1 MTAAELRTAVGKLAL
16 SQAQLARLLD
26 VTPRAMS
33 TWLSGTRP
41 VPGPVAAYLRLF
53 ANTPRAVQLAEVQRI
68 DESESTMRDGVYS
81 VSYFSSDTGQLLVGH
96 GVVVFDSGK
105 LYGGDTVGGR
115 YDGDYEYYPASGK
128 VAVRAALT
136 FPANVPAVFGPAL
149 PYEWKVQAFATF
161 DPLQDDQVALTLV
174 DGHTV
179 TVSFT
184 FIRELPDAA

>member
-1 MTAAELRTAVGKLAL
+1 MTAADLRIILAKLDL

-26 VTPRAMS
+26 VTPRAMT
-33 TWLSGTRP
+33 TWLSGMRP

-53 ANTPRAVQLAEVQRI
+53 AATPAAVRLAEVQRI
-68 DESESTMRDGVYS
+68 NESESTMRDGVYS
-81 VSYFSSDTGQLLVGH
+81 VSYFSSDTGQLLAGQ

-105 LYGGDTVGGR
+105 LYGGDTIGGR
-115 YDGDYEYYPASGK
+115 YDGDYEYHPASGQ

-136 FPANVPAVFGPAL
+136 FPAHIPAVFGPAL
-149 PYEWKVQAFATF
+149 PYEWKVQAFSTF
-161 DPLQDDQVALTLV
+161 DPTQSAPVTLSIA

-179 TVSFT
+179 TVTFT